1 MALSKPQWGI
11 LSKTLVPINLH
22 PKFDSEMADEGLYGM
37 VVKLLEEKE
46 DGWYY
51 VETHYD
57 YYGYVHS
64 SNMIMDDEK
73 ANAWKEK
80 ANKVIFHSVV
90 DIMSEASYKGYVKG
104 ILTRGASVITTGNEK
119 DGWSEIQLADNTT
132 GWVRTVF
139 IRDKKTSFDK
149 NNEEQI
155 RKDLV
160 DTAMLYL
167 GTQYRWG
174 GKSPLGID
182 CSGLC
187 SVSYLLN
194 GIIIYRDARLK
205 EKYMRSISLEE
216 IKPGD
221 LLFFPGHVAMY
232 IGNDK
237 YVHSS
242 SSLNGV
248 KVNSLNPE
256 HEDYKEDLAKTIT
269 GIGTVF

>member
-1 MALSKPQWGI
+1 MDLNKAQWGI

-22 PKFDSEMADEGLYGM
+22 PSFDSEMADEGLYGM
-37 VVKLLEEKE
+37 VVKILEEKE
-46 DGWYY
+46 DNWYY
-51 VETHYD
+51 VETHYN
-57 YYGYVHS
+57 YYGYVHA

-73 ANAWKEK
+73 ARIWKEK
-80 ANKVIFHSVV
+80 ANKIVFHSVA

-104 ILTRGASVITTGNEK
+104 ILTRGAGVIVTGNEK
-119 DGWSEIQLADNTT
+119 DGWTEVSLADDTT
-132 GWVRTVF
+132 GWIRTVF
-139 IRDKKTSFDK
+139 LKDKKTSFDK
-149 NNEEQI
+149 SNEEQI

-174 GKSPLGID
+174 GKSPLGVD

-194 GIIIYRDARLK
+194 GIIIYRDAKLK
-205 EKYMRSISLEE
+205 EEYMRSISLEE
-216 IKPGD
+216 IKAGD

-232 IGNDK
+232 IGNDR
-237 YVHSS
+237 YIHSS

-248 KVNSLNPE
+248 KINSLNPE
-256 HEDYKEDLAKTIT
+256 HEDYKEDLANSIT